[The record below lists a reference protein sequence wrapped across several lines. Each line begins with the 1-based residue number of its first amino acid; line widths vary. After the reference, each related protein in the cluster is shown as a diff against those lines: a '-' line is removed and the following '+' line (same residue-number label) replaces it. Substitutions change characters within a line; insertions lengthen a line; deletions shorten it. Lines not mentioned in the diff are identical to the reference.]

1 MGFKNDGN
9 NPIQNVSLLLLP
21 LNPMFQVRNFRECG
35 SKLLNSQETVA
46 VSVAQTA
53 GNAKICVLAKDE
65 QK

>member
-1 MGFKNDGN
+1 M
-9 NPIQNVSLLLLP
+9 SLLLLP
-21 LNPMFQVRNFRECG
+21 LNPMFQVRNFRERG